1 MPEDTEGI
9 ELRSE
14 EVQDIL
20 TKVPHWMIRWGNVII
35 LIIIFL
41 IFLFAYFIKYPDV
54 VTGNIIITTQIPPE
68 KLVAKTTGKIQHILV
83 EDRTTVAK
91 ETPIAIIENSADY
104 KDVYSLKDIIDS
116 IDINMDKISF
126 PLTKSTFL
134 RLGDVESAY
143 AVFEKEFLAYEIN
156 KEFQPYDIDKVSQ
169 SIEAREQKE
178 RLKLL
183 IDQNNIA
190 LLEMEYKKKDLER
203 HKNLFEQLRE
213 NDLVLVV
220 RLDRLARS
228 LKDLVFLIDEF
239 AQRKVI
245 LQIGNLKLDFTT
257 AEGRLYASLFGA
269 VAQFERELIRER
281 TLSGLKS
288 AREKGRI
295 GGKPKG
301 LSELAKLVAISA
313 YDLRLKDLTQE
324 QILLASGIKS
334 TRTLYKYL
342 RFEAQR
348 RSKLFNKEIA
358 ENGID
363 LLD

>member
-1 MPEDTEGI
+1 MIFGYARVST
-9 ELRSE
+9 
-14 EVQDIL
+14 QDQNL
-20 TKVPHWMIRWGNVII
+20 
-35 LIIIFL
+35 
-41 IFLFAYFIKYPDV
+41 DS
-54 VTGNIIITTQIPPE
+54 QIDE
-68 KLVAKTTGKIQHILV
+68 
-83 EDRTTVAK
+83 
-91 ETPIAIIENSADY
+91 
-104 KDVYSLKDIIDS
+104 
-116 IDINMDKISF
+116 
-126 PLTKSTFL
+126 
-134 RLGDVESAY
+134 
-143 AVFEKEFLAYEIN
+143 
-156 KEFQPYDIDKVSQ
+156 
-169 SIEAREQKE
+169 
-178 RLKLL
+178 LKLL
-183 IDQNNIA
+183 GAEKIF
-190 LLEMEYKKKDLER
+190 LEKVSGKSLDRTELQKM
-203 HKNLFEQLRE
+203 FEQLRE